1 MGGYLSQGD
10 KDVTLGGGAF
20 GHWGWQGGRAQD
32 GPDHTNHVFNLIH
45 GLLCKNVSFFSNSSP
60 TERGKP
66 GKAVFTP
73 DLTAR
78 GLEFCERRGR
88 VGWVEAPL
96 PVCDPLESP
105 GWGFF
110 LLPGLHYLQ
119 SLGSPGNIVPEPPA
133 VGPQLGL
140 WGHPCRPAQPTWALG
155 SLLVWG
161 EPPTLCE
168 PAGLGSVLQVAQ
180 ALLTRA
186 LRRAGPQLLLKARL
200 AFAGTKTTGSRHGR
214 NTSTTSPRTSGPS
227 WLPGWPSSSSSRCEG
242 LLDFWKGWGLRRQG
256 CSEKG
261 QEGRNWPGSG
271 VWRLGDSPWSPRGVR
286 CW

>member
-1 MGGYLSQGD
+1 MYLE
-10 KDVTLGGGAF
+10 KMLP
-20 GHWGWQGGRAQD
+20 GHLRLCRARAPGWRQVWRPRGPGMAVPPKRPQRAD
-32 GPDHTNHVFNLIH
+32 T
-45 GLLCKNVSFFSNSSP
+45 SA
-60 TERGKP
+60 RGFTP
-66 GKAVFTP
+66 GKSGVHAHGEG
-73 DLTAR
+73 A
-78 GLEFCERRGR
+78 
-88 VGWVEAPL
+88 
-96 PVCDPLESP
+96 
-105 GWGFF
+105 
-110 LLPGLHYLQ
+110 
-119 SLGSPGNIVPEPPA
+119 
-133 VGPQLGL
+133 
-140 WGHPCRPAQPTWALG
+140 CRPAQPTWAPG

-186 LRRAGPQLLLKARL
+186 LRRAGPQLLLKACL

>member
-1 MGGYLSQGD
+1 MYGCG
-10 KDVTLGGGAF
+10 KDC
-20 GHWGWQGGRAQD
+20 
-32 GPDHTNHVFNLIH
+32 LI
-45 GLLCKNVSFFSNSSP
+45 LIPFRLPQISCFFFSLKCFSSYSDNC
-60 TERGKP
+60 
-66 GKAVFTP
+66 P
-73 DLTAR
+73 D
-78 GLEFCERRGR
+78 
-88 VGWVEAPL
+88 VGIGPL
-96 PVCDPLESP
+96 LQFSHQLRAGPVL
-105 GWGFF
+105 
-110 LLPGLHYLQ
+110 
-119 SLGSPGNIVPEPPA
+119 
-133 VGPQLGL
+133 
-140 WGHPCRPAQPTWALG
+140 CRPAQPTWAPG